1 MVDRVFDN
9 GLQRNLVAQVVQA
22 LLLHVEGIGK
32 LILIAVGLDLQ
43 IALGMLQLAA
53 DGDKLVA
60 AADADA
66 EQPRQRIDH
75 LDGLG
80 ISPLLAHP
88 CDGVKRIIEEV
99 RVDLRL
105 QGAQLRLAQ
114 VDLLGTHLLHEALD
128 LHDHLPERI

>member
-1 MVDRVFDN
+1 MVDRVFDD
-9 GLQRNLVAQVVQA
+9 GLQRDLVAQVVQA

-53 DGDKLVA
+53 DGDELVA

-80 ISPLLAHP
+80 ISPCSHIHAMESSVL
-88 CDGVKRIIEEV
+88 
-99 RVDLRL
+99 
-105 QGAQLRLAQ
+105 
-114 VDLLGTHLLHEALD
+114 
-128 LHDHLPERI
+128 